1 VAVPPSKNS
10 TTYTSTETTIS
21 STYERLIAAPETH
34 LTLFDESY
42 IDDGTGTLSQPY
54 FGEQKTG
61 ETYMLSCSFCE
72 GPMEVILLTK
82 NYETLYQEARA
93 TEFSYSIRSKE
104 CDCPIAVFTHNFV
117 NVRVID
123 ET

>member
-1 VAVPPSKNS
+1 MAALPSKES

-21 STYERLIAAPETH
+21 STYERLIATPKEH
-34 LTLFDESY
+34 LALFDESY
-42 IDDGTGTLSQPY
+42 IDDGAGSLSQPY
-54 FGEQKTG
+54 LGEQKSG
-61 ETYMLSCSFCE
+61 ETYTLSCPICE
-72 GPMEVILLTK
+72 GPMEATLLTK